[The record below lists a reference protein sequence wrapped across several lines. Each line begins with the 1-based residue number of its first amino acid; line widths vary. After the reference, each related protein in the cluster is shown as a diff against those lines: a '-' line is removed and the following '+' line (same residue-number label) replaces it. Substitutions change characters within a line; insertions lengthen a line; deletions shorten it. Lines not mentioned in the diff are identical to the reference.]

1 MKLIIVRLG
10 LSPKS
15 HPLTVGDF
23 KFSDEHQCYIY
34 GGEALRPVA
43 FNEITASRKWKTLM
57 EDHGPFITV
66 RAVRIRDMAAVR
78 AKSPNGHPKPA
89 LATE

>member
-23 KFSDEHQCYIY
+23 KFSLEHECYIY
-34 GGEALRPVA
+34 RGEALRPVA
-43 FNEITASRKWKTLM
+43 FNEITASRRWKQIM

-66 RAVRIRDMAAVR
+66 RVVGLRDMAAVR
-78 AKSPNGHPKPA
+78 AKSPNGHAKPA

>member
-1 MKLIIVRLG
+1 MKLLIVRLG

-23 KFSDEHQCYIY
+23 KFSQQHECYIY
-34 GGEALRPVA
+34 SGEALRPAA
-43 FNEITASRKWKTLM
+43 FNEVTASRKWKQLM

-66 RAVRIRDMAAVR
+66 RVVNVRDMAAVR
-78 AKSPNGHPKPA
+78 AKSPNGHAKAELPA
-89 LATE
+89 